1 MVKIEKDGIVKTIE
15 ESLLGDYLVAGWKKY
30 EFKKY
35 EFKKPESKAESKPA
49 KTMKPLLGLK
59 GNK

>member
-1 MVKIEKDGIVKTIE
+1 MVKIEKDGIIKTIE

-30 EFKKY
+30 EFKKT
-35 EFKKPESKAESKPA
+35 ESKAESKPA